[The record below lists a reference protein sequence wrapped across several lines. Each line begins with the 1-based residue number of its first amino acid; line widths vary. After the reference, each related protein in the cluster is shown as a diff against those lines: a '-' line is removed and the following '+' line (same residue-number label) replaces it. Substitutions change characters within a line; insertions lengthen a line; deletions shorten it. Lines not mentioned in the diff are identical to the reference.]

1 VKKNN
6 IFSQPRRPKTKP
18 EMDYTVNFAWK
29 GKPRTAE
36 IVPAPDEKQ
45 SSICAFFKDDELISE
60 FGPFLNIE
68 MDEPA
73 PPEASDEATDIK
85 RIILQSASNL
95 PVIERMKLRN
105 LAPEELIQRLKML
118 ENDYGKRFT
127 GLNNHK
133 MLANLWERIKV
144 IKEELEKRK

>member
-1 VKKNN
+1 
-6 IFSQPRRPKTKP
+6 
-18 EMDYTVNFAWK
+18 MDYTVNFVWK

-36 IVPAPDEKQ
+36 IVPAPDETQ
-45 SSICAFFKDDELISE
+45 SSLCAFLKDDELVE
-60 FGPFLNIE
+60 QFGAFLNIDME
-68 MDEPA
+68 EDLLQ
-73 PPEASDEATDIK
+73 DATDEISEIK
-85 RIILQSASNL
+85 KIILQSASNL
-95 PVIERMKLRN
+95 PVIEKIKSKN
-105 LAPEELIQRLKML
+105 LAPEELIRRLNML

>member
-1 VKKNN
+1 
-6 IFSQPRRPKTKP
+6 
-18 EMDYTVNFAWK
+18 MDYTVNFVWK
-29 GKPRTAE
+29 GKPHTAV
-36 IVPAPDEKQ
+36 IVPSPEEKQ
-45 SSICAFFKDDELISE
+45 LSLCAFLKDQDLIEE
-60 FGPFLNIE
+60 FGPFINID
-68 MDEPA
+68 MDEVA
-73 PPEASDEATDIK
+73 RTEAADEKAVISKT
-85 RIILQSASNL
+85 ILQSASNL
-95 PVIERMKLRN
+95 PVIEKMKLKK

>member
-1 VKKNN
+1 
-6 IFSQPRRPKTKP
+6 
-18 EMDYTVNFAWK
+18 MDYTVNFVWK

-36 IVPAPDEKQ
+36 IVPDPDEKQ
-45 SSICAFFKDDELISE
+45 SSLCAFLKDEELIDQ
-60 FGPFLNIE
+60 FGAFLNIDME
-68 MDEPA
+68 ADLVQESTDETS
-73 PPEASDEATDIK
+73 EIK
-85 RIILQSASNL
+85 KVILHSASNL
-95 PVIERMKLRN
+95 PVIEKMKLKN
-105 LAPEELIQRLKML
+105 LAPEELMQRLKML